1 MPYSIE
7 IMPHAG
13 RQMKGL
19 PEHLRKRLDAAI
31 RELVGNP
38 RPPGC
43 LKLHAEEN
51 AWRMRVG
58 EYRVIYEIHD
68 KVLLVVVIRVEHRST
83 VYRRSPCS

>member
-1 MPYSIE
+1 MPYRIE

-19 PEHLRKRLDAAI
+19 PEPIRKRIDTAI
-31 RELVGNP
+31 QQLPGNP

-51 AWRMRVG
+51 AWRIRVG

-68 KVLLVVVIRVEHRST
+68 NVLLVLVIRVDHRSS
-83 VYRRSPCS
+83 VYR